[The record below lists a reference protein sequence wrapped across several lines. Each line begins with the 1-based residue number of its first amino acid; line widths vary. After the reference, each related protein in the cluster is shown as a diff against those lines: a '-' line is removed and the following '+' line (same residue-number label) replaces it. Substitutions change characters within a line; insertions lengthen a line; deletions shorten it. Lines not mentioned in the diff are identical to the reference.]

1 MTGHGTVEGIFIAP
15 EAEAEMQELDG
26 VEAVAGKGLRG
37 DRYFRES
44 QQPHPTSL
52 SLATS
57 LVEGGA
63 CP

>member
-1 MTGHGTVEGIFIAP
+1 MTDSDDDSDSATGRSSTNRTDDADTDQPASKYVI
-15 EAEAEMQELDG
+15 
-26 VEAVAGKGLRG
+26 G
-37 DRYFRES
+37 DSPIDRS

-52 SLATS
+52 SLKTS